1 MWMTVKRIACEEV
14 GVGENERVEL
24 FRFSFFLLPL
34 LPSPSA
40 PFTHKI
46 QQQSCGSYTN
56 FFFFCCIHHVTG
68 YGQEMW
74 QLTGVLLMTSLV
86 FAVKREK
93 WVLSVVYERF
103 KPVRHA
109 LKRTCNCIR
118 KNGEL
123 IWHIDFQRFRKT
135 ICFFLF
141 LSNKEITEIQYSSS
155 LQEVVV
161 KNVYH

>member
-14 GVGENERVEL
+14 GVGENGRVEL

-56 FFFFCCIHHVTG
+56 FFFFFVAFIT
-68 YGQEMW
+68 W
-74 QLTGVLLMTSLV
+74 QAMVKKCGSWLV
-86 FAVKREK
+86 FFLWRHWFLPWRGRNEFCPLFMKDSNPVK
-93 WVLSVVYERF
+93 
-103 KPVRHA
+103 HA

-123 IWHIDFQRFRKT
+123 IWRIDSQRFRKT
-135 ICFFLF
+135 ICSFCFCLI
-141 LSNKEITEIQYSSS
+141 KR
-155 LQEVVV
+155 
-161 KNVYH
+161 